1 MFSDGVKSDCVLWYA
16 ETKSPTKVQRL
27 YRAKYGRNERTP
39 QGRAIKKWH
48 KNFQEKS
55 VVTPK
60 KVRPRTVDPQLVLQ
74 LVEQEPEQS
83 LRRMGNQ
90 LGISKDTVRKY
101 LKNEGFRNYRP
112 QIVQAL
118 KGTDK
123 IARVS
128 FAQLILERVSLSPNF
143 LERIMF
149 SDEAVF
155 HLDGGI
161 NTHNCSHWSRTNP
174 HWTIEKS
181 LNSPKVMVWAA
192 VGVPGIIGPFFIE
205 ENVSGETYLN
215 LLTRKFY
222 PAFSSLPNA
231 SELHFMQD
239 GAPPHWSLRVRD
251 WLNENL
257 ADRWI
262 GRGGPRDHQIAWPP
276 RSPDLTPMDFY
287 LWGHI
292 KGKVYVR
299 NYQSLADLKSS
310 ISAAFREVTAENVSA
325 SVRNLEKRLKM
336 VIERAGA
343 HIEQ

>member
-1 MFSDGVKSDCVLWYA
+1 MFSDCVKSDCVLWYA
-16 ETKSPTKVQRL
+16 ENKSPTKVQRMF
-27 YRAKYGRNERTP
+27 RAKYGRNERTP
-39 QGRAIKKWH
+39 QGREIKKWH
-48 KNFQEKS
+48 KDFQEKS

-60 KVRPRTVDPQLVLQ
+60 KIRPRAVDPELILQ
-74 LVEQEPEQS
+74 LVEQEPKQS
-83 LRRMGNQ
+83 LRRMANQ
-90 LGISKDTVRKY
+90 LGISAYTVRNC

-112 QIVQAL
+112 QIVQSL

-128 FAQLILERVSLSPNF
+128 FAQLILDRVSLSPNF

-155 HLDGGI
+155 HLEGGI

-174 HWTIEKS
+174 HWMIEKS

-192 VGVPGIIGPFFIE
+192 IGVPGIIGPFFIE

-215 LLTRKFY
+215 LLTENFY

-231 SELHFMQD
+231 PELHFMQD
-239 GAPPHWSLRVRD
+239 GAPPHWSQRVRD
-251 WLNENL
+251 WLNHNL
-257 ADRWI
+257 AERWI
-262 GRGGPRDHQIAWPP
+262 GRGCPRDHNIAWPA

-287 LWGHI
+287 LWSHI
-292 KGKVYVR
+292 KSKVYVK
-299 NYQSLADLKSS
+299 NYQSLADLKTS
-310 ISAAFREVTAENVSA
+310 ITAAFREVTAENVSA

-343 HIEQ
+343 HIE